1 MQNSELA
8 VFFART
14 ITIKR
19 SVRSLVSIQLLSFST
34 SSASSPKISAA
45 MLAEFH
51 VRPSLIKRTPTP
63 AEPQLRNSK
72 DPPPAGQCASELVV
86 WPRPAARRAGLPKS
100 AARSRHWRTRG
111 ARESDCIL
119 AANAEHDRTR
129 QTERQTVEGN
139 ANNMDVQ
146 SEGGAG
152 FGLWFACAQRGRVPG
167 SIPGDISRLDVAPL
181 TTAVPGCGPVARTSP
196 VRGPAEA

>member
-1 MQNSELA
+1 MSAQASLSEHQPQPNPSYA
-8 VFFART
+8 TART
-14 ITIKR
+14 PR
-19 SVRSLVSIQLLSFST
+19 PLVSAHP
-34 SSASSPKISAA
+34 SSSYGR
-45 MLAEFH
+45 E
-51 VRPSLIKRTPTP
+51 
-63 AEPQLRNSK
+63 
-72 DPPPAGQCASELVV
+72 
-86 WPRPAARRAGLPKS
+86 PAARRAGLPKS

-146 SEGGAG
+146 SEGGTG

-167 SIPGDISRLDVAPL
+167 SIPGDISRVDVAPL
-181 TTAVPGCGPVARTSP
+181 TPCPGMWCGANEPSSRACGGVETHP
-196 VRGPAEA
+196 LH